1 MNKILAKAIA
11 MPAAIA
17 LICLAGACGF
27 DTKASAP
34 VPATAATQTTTIYL
48 VRHGETTANV
58 MHRAQG
64 WSDFTLTQNG
74 VDGAKY
80 LGKGLKD
87 VKFAA
92 AYSGDLTR
100 QEKTANGAL
109 EASGNKNVKLQI
121 DPRLR
126 ECNYGSYE
134 GLPDQGQAIPAIAQH
149 FGYANAQD
157 FMKGAG
163 NQVMS
168 KMQEGYYE
176 LDQANSLQTNL
187 PAQFRAE
194 KPETVENR
202 MSAALTQIGKK
213 QGDKGGN
220 VLVVSSGMSISL
232 FLEAQ
237 KIPNNAGPLKNDSV
251 TKLTYKNGKFTLV
264 GGIGSL
270 KYYNA
275 GKKAA

>member
-1 MNKILAKAIA
+1 MKKILAKAIA

-17 LICLAGACGF
+17 LICLAGACGSN
-27 DTKASAP
+27 TKASAP
-34 VPATAATQTTTIYL
+34 AETSAATQTTTIYL

-100 QEKTANGAL
+100 QEKTADGAL
-109 EASGNKNVKLQI
+109 EASGNKNVKLKI

-134 GLPDQGQAIPAIAQH
+134 GMPDQGQAIPAIAQH

-163 NQVMS
+163 NELMS

-176 LDQANSLQTNL
+176 LDQANTLKTDL
-187 PAQFRAE
+187 PAQYRAE

-202 MSAALTQIGKK
+202 MSEALTQIAKK
-213 QGDKGGN
+213 QDKGGN
-220 VLVVSSGMSISL
+220 VLVVSSGMSIGL

-237 KIPNNAGPLKNDSV
+237 KIPNNVGPLKNDSV

-264 GGIGSL
+264 GDIGSL
-270 KYYNA
+270 QYYDA